1 MHLTAFVAAAALAT
15 TLLGAAPLSPDDAVA
30 ITAAVQNQLHLD
42 DLDASMFQ
50 EKPYAVAYW
59 AAGKGHGAGQA
70 LLKKGTAGWTIVKI
84 TTGSLKTA
92 GVLESLG
99 VPATTAQGL
108 IRDLE
113 VGKAP

>member
-1 MHLTAFVAAAALAT
+1 
-15 TLLGAAPLSPDDAVA
+15 
-30 ITAAVQNQLHLD
+30 
-42 DLDASMFQ
+42 
-50 EKPYAVAYW
+50 
-59 AAGKGHGAGQA
+59 
-70 LLKKGTAGWTIVKI
+70 LKKGTAGWTIVKI

-99 VPATTAQGL
+99 VPATTAQAL